1 MTLADLEATLEN
13 TLEATVQNEMAYSS
27 ATTSVPTLQP
37 QEQELALR
45 SAKILI
51 VDDEPINVKLVQKYL
66 VLEGYQNFVHST
78 DSREAMSL
86 IERESPDLVLL
97 DVMMPH
103 VSGLD
108 ILAAVRASEKWRHL
122 PVIILTAASDQ
133 NTKRRANELAVND
146 FLGKPLDPQ
155 ELIPRI
161 RNVLIVKQH
170 YDHLQK
176 YSEQLEAE
184 VLRRTAELAR
194 SRQEVIHCLARAAE
208 FRDDDTGRHVCR
220 VGRYARL
227 IGEELG
233 WKGEQL
239 EMLEQAAQLH
249 DIGKIGIPDSIL
261 LKPGKLGPD
270 EIEIMRKHSA
280 FGKRI
285 TQSLPN
291 HEMNVLRGHAELGS
305 KLLQS
310 TDSPILALAAVIA
323 ISHHEKF
330 DGSGYPLGLAGE
342 DIPIAGRITAVAD
355 VFDALSSKRPYKPPY
370 PAERCFE
377 MLEDG
382 RGCHFDPQILDAFFR
397 RRKEIIETQI
407 HLADID

>member
-1 MTLADLEATLEN
+1 MTVDELQM
-13 TLEATVQNEMAYSS
+13 TVDNEIAYSS
-27 ATTSVPTLQP
+27 ALPPSAPVFETGDPK
-37 QEQELALR
+37 EILR
-45 SAKILI
+45 TAKIMI
-51 VDDEPINVKLVQKYL
+51 VDDEPINVKLVRKYL
-66 VLEGYQNFVHST
+66 VMEGYQNFVLTT
-78 DSREAMSL
+78 DSREVMTL
-86 IERESPDLVLL
+86 VEKEQPDLLLL

-108 ILAAVRASEKWRHL
+108 ILAAVRASEQFRHL

-133 NTKRRANELAVND
+133 ATRRRAIDLGVSD
-146 FLGKPLDPQ
+146 FLGKPVDAT
-155 ELIPRI
+155 ELVPRI

-176 YSEQLEAE
+176 YSEKLEAE

-261 LKPGKLGPD
+261 LKPGKLAP
-270 EIEIMRKHSA
+270 EEMEIMQKHSA
-280 FGKRI
+280 FGKKI

-310 TDSPILALAAVIA
+310 TDSPILAMAATIA

-330 DGSGYPLGLAGE
+330 DGTGYPLGLAGE
-342 DIPIAGRITAVAD
+342 DIPLPGRITAVAD

-377 MLEDG
+377 LLREG
-382 RGCHFDPQILDAFFR
+382 RGRHFDPQILDAFFNR
-397 RRKEIIETQI
+397 RPDIIAIQI
-407 HLADID
+407 RFADVD

>member
-1 MTLADLEATLEN
+1 MTADELQMTVEN
-13 TLEATVQNEMAYSS
+13 EIAFSS
-27 ATTSVPTLQP
+27 AIPSGAIPQSAPKFEPLQ
-37 QEQELALR
+37 QEQALR
-45 SAKILI
+45 GSKIMI
-51 VDDEPINVKLVQKYL
+51 VDDEPINVKLARKYL
-66 VLEGYQNFVHST
+66 VMEGYENFVLTT
-78 DSREAMSL
+78 DSREVMTL
-86 IERESPDLVLL
+86 IERDEPDLVLL
-97 DVMMPH
+97 DVMMPY

-108 ILAAVRASEKWRHL
+108 ILGTIRASERWRHL

-133 NTKRRANELAVND
+133 ATKRRAIELGVSD
-146 FLGKPLDPQ
+146 FLGKPVDPT
-155 ELIPRI
+155 ELVPRI
-161 RNVLIVKQH
+161 RNVLLVKQH

-176 YSEQLEAE
+176 YSELLEAE

-261 LKPGKLGPD
+261 LKPGKLAP
-270 EIEIMRKHSA
+270 EEMEIMQKHSA
-280 FGKRI
+280 FGKKI

-310 TDSPILALAAVIA
+310 TESPILALAATIA
-323 ISHHEKF
+323 ISHHEKW

-355 VFDALSSKRPYKPPY
+355 VFDALSSKRPYKPPF
-370 PAERCFE
+370 PLEKCFE
-377 MLEDG
+377 LLEEG
-382 RGCHFDPQILDAFFR
+382 RGRHFDPQIVDAFFK
-397 RRKEIIETQI
+397 RRKDIVDTQI
-407 HLADID
+407 RFADVD

>member
-1 MTLADLEATLEN
+1 MTVDELQM
-13 TLEATVQNEMAYSS
+13 TVDHEIAYSS
-27 ATTSVPTLQP
+27 ALPPSAPVFETGDPK
-37 QEQELALR
+37 EILR
-45 SAKILI
+45 TAKIMI
-51 VDDEPINVKLVQKYL
+51 VDDEPINVKLVRKYL
-66 VLEGYQNFVHST
+66 VMEGYQNFVLTT
-78 DSREAMSL
+78 DSREVMTL
-86 IERESPDLVLL
+86 VEKEQPDLLLL

-108 ILAAVRASEKWRHL
+108 ILAAVRASEQWRHL

-133 NTKRRANELAVND
+133 ATRRRAIELGVSD
-146 FLGKPLDPQ
+146 FLGKPVDAT
-155 ELIPRI
+155 ELVPRI

-176 YSEQLEAE
+176 YSEKLEAE

-261 LKPGKLGPD
+261 LKPGKLAP
-270 EIEIMRKHSA
+270 EEMEIMQKHSA
-280 FGKRI
+280 FGKKI

-310 TDSPILALAAVIA
+310 TDSPILAMAATIA

-330 DGSGYPLGLAGE
+330 DGTGYPLGLAGD
-342 DIPIAGRITAVAD
+342 DIPLPGRITAVAD

-377 MLEDG
+377 LLREG
-382 RGCHFDPQILDAFFR
+382 RGRHFDPQVLDAFFNR
-397 RRKEIIETQI
+397 RPDIIAIQI
-407 HLADID
+407 RFADID

>member
-1 MTLADLEATLEN
+1 M
-13 TLEATVQNEMAYSS
+13 
-27 ATTSVPTLQP
+27 
-37 QEQELALR
+37 
-45 SAKILI
+45 I
-51 VDDEPINVKLVQKYL
+51 VDDEPINVKLVRKYL
-66 VLEGYQNFVHST
+66 VLEGYQNFILTT
-78 DSREAMSL
+78 DSREVMTL
-86 IERESPDLVLL
+86 VDRDEPDLVLL

-108 ILAAVRASEKWRHL
+108 ILASIRASERWRHL

-133 NTKRRANELAVND
+133 NTKRRANELGVSD
-146 FLGKPLDPQ
+146 FLAKPIDPA
-155 ELIPRI
+155 ELVPRI
-161 RNVLIVKQH
+161 RNVLLVKQH

-184 VLRRTAELAR
+184 VLRRTAQLAR

-220 VGRYARL
+220 VGRFARL

-261 LKPGKLGPD
+261 LKPGKLGP
-270 EIEIMRKHSA
+270 EEMEIMQKHSA
-280 FGKRI
+280 FGKKI

-305 KLLQS
+305 RLLQS
-310 TDSPILALAAVIA
+310 TESPILALAATIA
-323 ISHHEKF
+323 ISHHEKW
-330 DGSGYPLGLAGE
+330 DGTGYPLGLAGE
-342 DIPIAGRITAVAD
+342 DIPLPGRITAVAD
-355 VFDALSSKRPYKPPY
+355 VFDALSSKRPYKPPF
-370 PAERCFE
+370 PAEKCFE
-377 MLEDG
+377 LLQEG
-382 RGCHFDPQILDAFFR
+382 RGQHFDPTVLDAFFA
-397 RRKEIIETQI
+397 RRKDIIETQI
-407 HLADID
+407 RFADID

>member
-1 MTLADLEATLEN
+1 MPVDELQMTVD
-13 TLEATVQNEMAYSS
+13 NEIAYSS
-27 ATTSVPTLQP
+27 ALPPSAPVFEPGDR
-37 QEQELALR
+37 QEMLR
-45 SAKILI
+45 TAKIMI
-51 VDDEPINVKLVQKYL
+51 VDDEPINVKLVRKYL
-66 VLEGYQNFVHST
+66 VMEGYQNFVLTT
-78 DSREAMSL
+78 DSREVMTL
-86 IERESPDLVLL
+86 IQKEQPDLLLL

-108 ILAAVRASEKWRHL
+108 ILAAVRASEQWRLL

-133 NTKRRANELAVND
+133 STRRRAIDLGVSD
-146 FLGKPLDPQ
+146 FLGKPVDAT
-155 ELIPRI
+155 ELVPRI

-176 YSEQLEAE
+176 YSEKLEAE

-227 IGEELG
+227 IGEEIG

-261 LKPGKLGPD
+261 MKPGKLAP
-270 EIEIMRKHSA
+270 EEMEIMQKHAA
-280 FGKRI
+280 FGKKI

-291 HEMNVLRGHAELGS
+291 HEMNILRGHAQLGS

-310 TDSPILALAAVIA
+310 TESPVLAMAATIA

-330 DGSGYPLGLAGE
+330 DGTGYPLGLAGE
-342 DIPIAGRITAVAD
+342 DIPLPGRITAVAD

-370 PAERCFE
+370 PAEKCFGL
-377 MLEDG
+377 LEEG
-382 RGCHFDPQILDAFFR
+382 RGRHFDPEILDAFLK
-397 RRKEIIETQI
+397 RRKEIIEIQI
-407 HLADID
+407 RFADVD